1 VFYSTH
7 VRNWRRA
14 MTFAIAISIV
24 LLVSTAMLLHQFWT
38 AALDAREDGESITE
52 AFPARPKH
60 PARIDARPP
69 APPTYRADTAA

>member
-1 VFYSTH
+1 
-7 VRNWRRA
+7 

-38 AALDAREDGESITE
+38 ATLDAREGGEPAQD
-52 AFPARPKH
+52 AFPARPKR

>member
-1 VFYSTH
+1 
-7 VRNWRRA
+7 

-38 AALDAREDGESITE
+38 SALDAREGAEPAQD
-52 AFPARPKH
+52 AFPTRPKH
-60 PARIDARPP
+60 PSRIDTRPP